1 MAFEALRR
9 YFVHTRVLRTVGS
22 DLSLCDPDFDAG
34 CGYLSLLEV
43 HILHRIVAAFPG
55 RWFEAGTHTGWSAA
69 YIAKAAGPHGRL
81 LTCDPGFSKGAPN
94 AMQVRAT
101 ENLHNVGVMDRV
113 TLLGITSEAFFKGWH
128 GPEFNGVFIDGDHS
142 GEHPVQDARL
152 AMGVLKPDGVIVFH
166 DVTWPG
172 VEGVRRA
179 LSWLYEQGYAMR
191 EWKTIHGMAAVCKDK
206 SKLDAIL

>member
-43 HILHRIVAAFPG
+43 RILHRIVAAFPG

-69 YIAKAAGPHGRL
+69 YIAKANPKGTL
-81 LTCDPGFSKGAPN
+81 LTCDPGFSHGFPN
-94 AMQVRAT
+94 AMQARTT
-101 ENLHNVGVMDRV
+101 ENLTRVGVMGRV
-113 TLLGITSEAFFKGWH
+113 TLLGKTSETVLMGWR
-128 GPEFNGVFIDGDHS
+128 GPEFDGAFIDGDHS
-142 GEHPVQDARL
+142 GEHPVQDTRMAV
-152 AMGVLKPDGVIVFH
+152 GVLHPKGVIAFH

-172 VEGVRRA
+172 VGGVRRA
-179 LSWLYEQGYAMR
+179 MAWLVENGYFVR
-191 EWKTIHGMAAVCKDK
+191 EWKTIHGMAAASKDQF
-206 SKLDAIL
+206 KLESL